1 MPSLVHSAGY
11 RKGNME
17 AAVSLPTLGI
27 PIHRLLLP
35 LKSCPAI
42 YGLASPLPMETQT
55 FPMSVP
61 SGHNAS

>member
-17 AAVSLPTLGI
+17 AAVSVSTLGI

-35 LKSCPAI
+35 LKSCPALH
-42 YGLASPLPMETQT
+42 GLASPLPMETQT
-55 FPMSVP
+55 FPISVP